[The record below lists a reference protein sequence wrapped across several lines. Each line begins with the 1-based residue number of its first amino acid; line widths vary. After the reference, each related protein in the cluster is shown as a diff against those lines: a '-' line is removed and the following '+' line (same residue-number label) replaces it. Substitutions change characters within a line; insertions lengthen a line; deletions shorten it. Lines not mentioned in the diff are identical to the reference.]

1 MRELLALL
9 AASTLCASTASAQE
23 NLSSPPA
30 EPVTFFGSCDS
41 NPPLANIVRV
51 REKAKKVEV
60 PSCTRAV
67 VDLGRSVVLYKG
79 DTEVVR
85 FIGSRGNG
93 SDITM
98 EQVQVQGAP
107 AAAATNGRCRFYGN
121 ENAGTVM
128 IVCFA
133 AFQNDKNETIGAV
146 AMFEGKGR

>member
-1 MRELLALL
+1 MRGLLALL
-9 AASTLCASTASAQE
+9 AASTLYAGTVLAQE
-23 NLSSPPA
+23 SPSPTA
-30 EPVTFFGSCDS
+30 EPVTFFGSCDP
-41 NPPLANIVRV
+41 NPPLANIVKV

-60 PSCTRAV
+60 PACTRAV
-67 VDLGRSVVLYKG
+67 VNLGRSVILYKG

-85 FIGSRGNG
+85 FVGSRGNG

-98 EQVQVQGAP
+98 EQVQVHGGP

-133 AFQNDKNETIGAV
+133 AFQNEKNETIGAL